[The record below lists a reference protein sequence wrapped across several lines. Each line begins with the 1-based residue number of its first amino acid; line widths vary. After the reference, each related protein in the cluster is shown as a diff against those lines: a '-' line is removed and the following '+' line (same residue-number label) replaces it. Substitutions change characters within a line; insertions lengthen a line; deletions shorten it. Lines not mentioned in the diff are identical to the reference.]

1 MVDLCGDAVE
11 RIEST
16 WGVDNLSLYAFA
28 MEQVA
33 DSIVI
38 TDSMGKITY
47 VNKAFEAQTGYDR
60 SMALGNTPGIVKSGK
75 MAEAFYERLW
85 AILGAGET
93 FKGIFVNRRIDG
105 VLFSEEKVITPLR
118 DLNGAITHF
127 ISAGRDVTS
136 RLESERRLR
145 ELACFD
151 DLTKLY
157 NRVSFFEQLDVLI
170 SASSERCNGVTLLLI
185 DLDRFKGINDALGHD
200 IGDQVLIKVAERLV
214 DATRL
219 GDIVA
224 RLGGDEF
231 TVALAGPLTDTDRES
246 ILQRICAT
254 VEVPIVV
261 SGTPLYVGASIGVS
275 RFPDDGGDSKAL
287 FKQADISLYEAKRE
301 GRGRAKHYSPAL
313 RKNAERYHQ
322 IYQAMRHA
330 FGARELWVAYQPVF
344 DLKTRKVVGVEALVR
359 WNSQTLGTIM
369 PAEFLPVVCDLGLGH
384 KLTDFVL
391 EKASS
396 DIARA
401 NAELGVSL
409 TVAVNVPAEELHAP
423 GFAGKVEAALRRS
436 ALAPTSLKV
445 EITESA
451 LIPQGESSTSALEAL
466 ANAGVE
472 IVIDDFGT
480 GYSNLGYLSTLPVS
494 SLKIARSFIEKSG
507 RSENSKKII
516 RAIMMLASNFGVG
529 VIAEGVETSSE
540 LEFLEEE
547 GCRLIQGFLIAR
559 PMPIGDL
566 INYMN
571 SYGREADWTRGGTG
585 KEK

>member
-1 MVDLCGDAVE
+1 MFDLGGDAVE

-16 WGVDNLSLYAFA
+16 WGVDNLSLYGFA

-38 TDSMGKITY
+38 TDSIGKIIY
-47 VNKAFEAQTGYDR
+47 VNKAFEAQTGYER
-60 SMALGNTPGIVKSGK
+60 SMVVGNTPAILKSGK

-85 AILGAGET
+85 SVLGEGEA
-93 FKGIFVNRRIDG
+93 FKGIFVNKRRNG
-105 VLFSEEKVITPLR
+105 SLFSEEKVITPLR
-118 DLNGAITHF
+118 DLNGSITHF

-157 NRVSFFEQLDVLI
+157 NRVSFFEHLDALI

-200 IGDQVLIKVAERLV
+200 IGDQVLIKVAERLL

-231 TVALAGPLTDTDRES
+231 TVALAGPLTDADRES
-246 ILQRICAT
+246 ILKTNFAA
-254 VEVPIVV
+254 VVAPIVV

-275 RFPDDGGDSKAL
+275 RFPDDGSDSKAL

-301 GRGRAKHYSPAL
+301 GRGRTKHYSPAL
-313 RKNAERYHQ
+313 RRNAERYHQ

-344 DLKTRKVVGVEALVR
+344 DLEIKKVVGVEALVR
-359 WNSQTLGTIM
+359 WHSQALGTVM
-369 PAEFLPVVCDLGLGH
+369 PAEFLPVVSDLGLGH

-401 NAELGVSL
+401 SAELNMPLS
-409 TVAVNVPAEELHAP
+409 VAVNVPAEELHAP
-423 GFAGKVEAALRRS
+423 GFAEKVVALLRSS

-451 LIPQGESSTSALEAL
+451 LIHQGESSSSTIEAL
-466 ANAGVE
+466 VNAGVE

-516 RAIMMLASNFGVG
+516 RAIMTIASNFGIG
-529 VIAEGVETSSE
+529 VVAEGVETSNE
-540 LEFLEEE
+540 LAFLEAE
-547 GCRLIQGFLIAR
+547 GCRFIQGFGAVQIKR
-559 PMPIGDL
+559 
-566 INYMN
+566 
-571 SYGREADWTRGGTG
+571 
-585 KEK
+585 

>member
-1 MVDLCGDAVE
+1 
-11 RIEST
+11 
-16 WGVDNLSLYAFA
+16 
-28 MEQVA
+28 
-33 DSIVI
+33 
-38 TDSMGKITY
+38 
-47 VNKAFEAQTGYDR
+47 
-60 SMALGNTPGIVKSGK
+60 

-93 FKGIFVNRRIDG
+93 FKGIFVKQKNRWRA
-105 VLFSEEKVITPLR
+105 LLR
-118 DLNGAITHF
+118 GEGHHA
-127 ISAGRDVTS
+127 AS
-136 RLESERRLR
+136 RSERRDYPLHLGGKGR
-145 ELACFD
+145 HLAPGIRAQTAESWRALD

-157 NRVSFFEQLDVLI
+157 NRASFFEQLDVLI

-423 GFAGKVEAALRRS
+423 GFAAKVEAALRRS

-451 LIPQGESSTSALEAL
+451 LIPQGS
-466 ANAGVE
+466 
-472 IVIDDFGT
+472 
-480 GYSNLGYLSTLPVS
+480 LPPPRWR
-494 SLKIARSFIEKSG
+494 RSRTPAS
-507 RSENSKKII
+507 RS
-516 RAIMMLASNFGVG
+516 
-529 VIAEGVETSSE
+529 
-540 LEFLEEE
+540 
-547 GCRLIQGFLIAR
+547 
-559 PMPIGDL
+559 
-566 INYMN
+566 
-571 SYGREADWTRGGTG
+571 
-585 KEK
+585 